1 MAVDVQQERALIAG
15 CIQGNKD
22 SWQDF
27 ICRYSSLVHYIV
39 RKILYSRH
47 CDMAGEEIDDLH
59 NDIFLSIIDN
69 NGKKLRQYEGKNGC
83 TVSSWVRVIAV
94 RSTIDY
100 LRKKR
105 DTLSLSEDETTR
117 AVEQQSASLCSPLQS
132 LEDGERKQLLQE
144 AIADLPEKDQLFLK
158 LFYYKETPPQEIAA
172 IMHSST
178 SAVYSRASYLRDKLR
193 EAFKKASKK
202 TISWPSI

>member
-22 SWQDF
+22 AWQDF
-27 ICRYSSLVHYIV
+27 ICHYSSLVYYIV

-47 CDMAGEEIDDLH
+47 CDMAGEEIEDLH

-100 LRKKR
+100 LRRKR
-105 DTLSLSEDETTR
+105 ATWSLSEDETTR
-117 AVEQQSASLCSPLQS
+117 AVEQQSGSSGSPLKN
-132 LEDGERKQLLQE
+132 LEDGERKQLLEE

-172 IMHSST
+172 ILHSST
-178 SAVYSRASYLRDKLR
+178 SAVYSRASYLREKLR
-193 EAFKKASKK
+193 GAFKKASKK
-202 TISWPSI
+202 TVSRSSI